1 MNQSQYIQK
10 VVENFTYEQIK
21 YSLLQVKVSI
31 DVVRWLVFQGF
42 AFCDRDESSGSINR
56 GNFHEMLN
64 LLG

>member
-1 MNQSQYIQK
+1 M
-10 VVENFTYEQIK
+10 ENFTYEQIK

-31 DVVRWLVFQGF
+31 DVVRWLGFQGF

-56 GNFHEMLN
+56 GNFYEMLN